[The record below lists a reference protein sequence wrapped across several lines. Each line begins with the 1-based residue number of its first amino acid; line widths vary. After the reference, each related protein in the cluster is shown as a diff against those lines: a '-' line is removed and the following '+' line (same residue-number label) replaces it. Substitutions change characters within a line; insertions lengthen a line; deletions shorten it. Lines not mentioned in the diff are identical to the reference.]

1 MPGDLSVE
9 LRWAFPILLL
19 AVLSMLTVD
28 LPLAEFMKA
37 HVTGSAAVA
46 GRALSGLGVANP
58 YILAGLIGMFVLP
71 FLTEAGLVR
80 LSRAGLER
88 VQRLS
93 LLLLASLAVSGAT
106 VHAIKFA
113 VGRLRPRALFANAE
127 AGFAPFTFLH
137 GADSFPSGHSQTV
150 FVVAMVLCIAL
161 PRRALAFC
169 AVAGLVAATR
179 VIMTNHYLADV
190 LVGSYIGVATVLLL
204 APSILDR
211 SDLTSRNAR
220 PQSRRSAAP

>member
-1 MPGDLSVE
+1 MPGDLPVE

-58 YILAGLIGMFVLP
+58 YILAGLVGMFVLP

-93 LLLLASLAVSGAT
+93 LLLLASLAVSGAM

-113 VGRLRPRALFANAE
+113 VGRLRPRALFAGAE
-127 AGFAPFTFLH
+127 AGFAPFTFQH
-137 GADSFPSGHSQTV
+137 GADSFPSGHSQTI